1 MVGINYVSIDDIEK
15 YDNLNAF
22 YVEEINRL
30 VELFKKRGILFVIT
44 SSHLYTKLPLFIDE
58 YKNLS
63 ERVSKKYYTQKL
75 LDDLIDY
82 SERFNSIQEELHDML
97 RANY

>member
-30 VELFKKRGILFVIT
+30 V
-44 SSHLYTKLPLFIDE
+44 
-58 YKNLS
+58 
-63 ERVSKKYYTQKL
+63 
-75 LDDLIDY
+75 DL
-82 SERFNSIQEELHDML
+82 
-97 RANY
+97 

>member
-30 VELFKKRGILFVIT
+30 VELFKKRGILCVIT

>member
-30 VELFKKRGILFVIT
+30 VDLFKKRGILSVIT